1 MANPTSLTDVGGGA
15 ATGASFGSMFGPI
28 GAAIGLGLGAAAG
41 GVKAYGDYQGGQ
53 AAGKAFTYQAGVAQ
67 INAQIANQNARYATA
82 VGESKAQISGM
93 QTRAQLGTTKAI
105 QGASGLNVNTGSAVG
120 VRASEAD
127 IGEENEMT
135 IRSDTARQAYGF
147 KVQAAGDIAQ
157 SNLDL
162 ASAAS
167 SKTASKYGAI
177 SSLLG
182 SAGSVAGKWAQFGQQ
197 GVFGSDSQIDDSP
210 GNPLLGA

>member
-1 MANPTSLTDVGGGA
+1 MADPISLASAASLGGTLVGGGVSA
-15 ATGASFGSMFGPI
+15 FGALQSGEAQS
-28 GAAIGLGLGAAAG
+28 
-41 GVKAYGDYQGGQ
+41 KAY
-53 AAGKAFTYQAGVAQ
+53 TYQAGVAQ
-67 INAQIANQNARYATA
+67 INARIANQNARYATA

-93 QTRAQLGTTKAI
+93 QTRAQLGATKAI

-135 IRSDTARQAYGF
+135 IRSDAARQAYGF

-167 SKTASKYGAI
+167 AKTASKYGVI